1 MREDPQVHTPM
12 SLRARTVD
20 DLRAACS
27 AGEAPRYVHFWSQRP
42 RRAGQVDQS
51 CLSQWWPVRFEVDG
65 ESFGSAE
72 QYMMWRKA
80 RLFGD
85 DVSARAILEARS
97 AAHAKALGRGVRD
110 FDDDV
115 WLKHR
120 WEVVVAGSVAKF
132 RAADAIGAYL
142 RSTRE
147 RVLAEAS
154 PVDKIW
160 GIGLAANSP
169 DAALPHRWPGT
180 NLLGFALMEARG
192 VV

>member
-1 MREDPQVHTPM
+1 M
-12 SLRARTVD
+12 
-20 DLRAACS
+20 
-27 AGEAPRYVHFWSQRP
+27 
-42 RRAGQVDQS
+42 DQS

-180 NLLGFALMEARG
+180 NLLGSALMEARG